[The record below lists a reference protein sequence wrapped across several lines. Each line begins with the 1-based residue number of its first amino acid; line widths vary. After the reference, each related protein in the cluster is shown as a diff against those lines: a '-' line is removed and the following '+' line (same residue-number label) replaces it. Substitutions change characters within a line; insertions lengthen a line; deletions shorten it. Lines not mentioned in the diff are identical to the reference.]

1 MIIDNELNRHKK
13 ALRTYVRKAFG
24 DEFFKLDN
32 S

>member
-1 MIIDNELNRHKK
+1 MIIADELNRHKK

-24 DEFFKLDN
+24 DEFLKLNN